1 MACRYAMIRVLRQ
14 GLEPYED
21 GSLGGFDS
29 PQTLARFQR
38 EAQAESALNHP
49 FKATR
54 AIKASCL
61 LCR

>member
-49 FKATR
+49 
-54 AIKASCL
+54 I
-61 LCR
+61 